1 MTKESLAHAFPI
13 FQEPA
18 LLDQIWEKGREMNL
32 SPGDELMRPG
42 SYIKAIPLLVEGRIR
57 ISRQDG
63 EGGEV
68 LLYFLSG
75 SQTCAMSLS
84 CCMADQKSSV
94 LAIVEEQTQ
103 LLMIPVAYL
112 DQWMTQFPS
121 WKAFIM
127 QTYAMRFNE
136 LLKAFDAVAFL
147 RMDERLIQYLAG
159 RRKAEGTHILQLS
172 HQDIAQELHTSREV
186 ISRLLKRLEHDGQ
199 LKLGRN
205 RIELS
210 QTARWLPT

>member
-1 MTKESLAHAFPI
+1 MLN
-13 FQEPA
+13 
-18 LLDQIWEKGREMNL
+18 QILEQGREMNL
-32 SPGDELMRPG
+32 NPGEELMRPG
-42 SYIKAIPLLVEGRIR
+42 TYIKAIPLLMEGRIR

-63 EGGEV
+63 EGGEL

-94 LAIVEEQTQ
+94 LAIAEEQTQ

-147 RMDERLIQYLAG
+147 RMDERLVQYLAG
-159 RRKAEGTHILQLS
+159 RRKAEGTHILHLS
-172 HQDIAQELHTSREV
+172 HQDIAHELHTSREV
-186 ISRLLKRLEHDGQ
+186 VSRLLKRLENDGQ

-205 RIELS
+205 KIELS
-210 QTARWLPT
+210 QTPRWLPA

>member
-1 MTKESLAHAFPI
+1 MTRETLTHAFPF
-13 FQEPA
+13 FQEPD
-18 LLDQIWEKGREMNL
+18 LLNQILEQGREMNL
-32 SPGDELMRPG
+32 NPGEELMRPG
-42 SYIKAIPLLVEGRIR
+42 TYIKAIPLLMEGRIR

-63 EGGEV
+63 EGGEL

-94 LAIVEEQTQ
+94 LAIAEEQTQ

-147 RMDERLIQYLAG
+147 RMDERLVQYLAG
-159 RRKAEGTHILQLS
+159 RRKAEGTHILHLS
-172 HQDIAQELHTSREV
+172 HQDIAHELHTSREV
-186 ISRLLKRLEHDGQ
+186 VSRLLKRLENDGQ

-205 RIELS
+205 KIELS
-210 QTARWLPT
+210 QTPRWLPA